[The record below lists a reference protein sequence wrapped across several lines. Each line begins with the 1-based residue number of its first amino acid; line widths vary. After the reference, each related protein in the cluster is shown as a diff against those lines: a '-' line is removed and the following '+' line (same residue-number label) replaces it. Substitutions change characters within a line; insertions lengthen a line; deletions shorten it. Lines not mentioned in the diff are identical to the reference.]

1 MRDSSS
7 WLRRS
12 VYEPD
17 APQTTWFFRTTAI
30 AASWIVLAGY
40 SFFTVAL
47 TAPREDLKW
56 REDVLGALGGIA
68 LASGY
73 AGATIAFIFSKS
85 LRFKLDSVVLPVLL
99 SSVGGLFEFV
109 LNYVLH
115 NTIPVDGAYI
125 YIPLVTACVFSLLLA
140 GAALYINTRLKI
152 QKAVETSRKSHLE
165 LSYNY
170 TAHAEDG
177 GRAPSIFAEPPA
189 SAISA
194 SSVPF
199 LSHSKPPATTSPAY
213 QAFAP
218 RSARSPTPEPLNQTL
233 STMPMPP
240 PLRHMTSTEMHNAE
254 MNIPEDEAQRRQL
267 LRLLIAREQE
277 SNVAPHGNGTRG
289 AANPSPEPSGASST
303 YRIDWPGATSSD
315 DEDDAM
321 LYTDEDRENNRSRL
335 SNRGRGTRE
344 YTGSG
349 GPGLSVPNAAELSF
363 PPPPKE
369 ADKGK
374 RWSLG
379 NLLSSGVGKK
389 ASPERTDMPSSMPT
403 RAKTVA
409 DIKMERHME
418 RERRRMEIE
427 RSTLQ
432 GGGLG
437 A

>member
-1 MRDSSS
+1 MRDSST

-12 VYEPD
+12 VYEPE
-17 APQTTWFFRTTAI
+17 APQSTWFFRATAI

-56 REDVLGALGGIA
+56 RADVLGALGGIA

-99 SSVGGLFEFV
+99 SSIGGLFEFV

-115 NTIPVDGAYI
+115 ETIPVTGAYI

-152 QKAVETSRKSHLE
+152 QKAVESSRKSQLE
-165 LSYNY
+165 LNYNH
-170 TAHAEDG
+170 TIHADES
-177 GRAPSIFAEPPA
+177 GRPPSIYAEPPA

-199 LSHSKPPATTSPAY
+199 LSHSQPPAITNSAY
-213 QAFAP
+213 HGLGP
-218 RSARSPTPEPLNQTL
+218 RSAISPTPPLPHSL

-267 LRLLIAREQE
+267 LRLLIAKEQE
-277 SNVAPHGNGTRG
+277 EQPDPSGAGGRG

-349 GPGLSVPNAAELSF
+349 GPGLSVPSATELNF

-379 NLLSSGVGKK
+379 NLLSSGGGKK
-389 ASPERTDMPSSMPT
+389 AQPEPVDMPSTMPT

-409 DIKMERHME
+409 DIKMERHQE

-432 GGGLG
+432 EGGLG